1 MIIALLA
8 NILLTLG
15 VMALGYLVVKEIAI
29 TLSWLRNKIGKRME
43 DTNGDQIIV
52 SQTKVMEKMAEALE
66 NEIKTNGTSTISKEE
81 LDNIFE
87 NNGVTMAT
95 INHKNE
101 IDAES
106 IEMFTT
112 NDMDEKT
119 KQLFRS
125 KGDMIRFTTS
135 K

>member
-15 VMALGYLVVKEIAI
+15 AMALGYLVVKGIAI

-52 SQTKVMEKMAEALE
+52 SQTKVKEKMAEAIE
-66 NEIKTNGTSTISKEE
+66 NEIKTNGTSIMSKEE

-95 INHKNE
+95 INNRNE

-119 KQLFRS
+119 KQLFRT
-125 KGDMIRFTTS
+125 KGDMIRIS
-135 K
+135 ASN